1 MQKKNITLGRVVDE
15 AGRIGVVI
23 EFDLYLEVSFAN
35 AEAENT
41 KSSGLGRLKPH

>member
-1 MQKKNITLGRVVDE
+1 MRNCKKNITLGRVVDE
-15 AGRIGVVI
+15 AGVI

-41 KSSGLGRLKPH
+41 KSSGLGWLKPH

>member
-15 AGRIGVVI
+15 AGRI

-41 KSSGLGRLKPH
+41 KSSGLGWLKPH